1 MESGKTADFV
11 KIHVLGIGSFFS
23 KRSFYPSI
31 VLEYNGEFTAVDPTA
46 NLEYALNTYR
56 IVSGEGLQAKDIA
69 QACITHAHLD
79 HSGGMV
85 DLAVEKYY
93 AELKR
98 RSGERFTFFGP
109 ESVLDAC
116 WNRMLIDTLRETFRY
131 VDPEYSTRELEFDDI
146 FNLVKL
152 QPEMEKD
159 VGSLEVVAKKGIHAS
174 PGGSFGYRFNCGG
187 ILIGYSGDTAPS
199 LDGVDDLTKFLSG
212 CDMIMYESG
221 MHRIG
226 GHTSY
231 EFLDG
236 RLKPAERVFLTHYP
250 DTLANDEDMLPFK
263 LLKPGRCYVVTK
275 QGVEEKPITE
285 KGRQLVEIIGGN

>member
-1 MESGKTADFV
+1 MGSEKPEDSV
-11 KIHVLGIGSFFS
+11 KIHVLGTGSFLS

-31 VLEYNGEFTAVDPTA
+31 VLEYKGECTAVDPTA
-46 NLEYALNTYR
+46 NLVRALNDYR
-56 IVSGEGLQAKDIA
+56 IVSGEGLQIKDIS
-69 QACITHAHLD
+69 QACITHSHAD

-109 ESVLDAC
+109 EPVLDDC
-116 WNRMLIDTLRETFRY
+116 WNRRLKDTMHETFLY
-131 VDPEYSTRELEFDDI
+131 VDPEYKTHNLGFDDI

-152 QPEMEKD
+152 QPEVEKD
-159 VGSLEVVAKKGIHAS
+159 VGNLKVTAKKGIHAS
-174 PGGSFGYRFNCGG
+174 PGGSFGYRFDCGG

-199 LDGVDDLTKFLSG
+199 LDGADDLTGFLNG

-236 RLKPAERVFLTHYP
+236 RLKPAELVFLTHYP
-250 DTLANDEDMLPFK
+250 DTLTNDEDMLPFK
-263 LLKPGRCYVVTK
+263 LLKPGRCYVATK
-275 QGVEEKPITE
+275 QGIEEKPITE
-285 KGRQLVEIIGGN
+285 KGKQLLDIIAGN